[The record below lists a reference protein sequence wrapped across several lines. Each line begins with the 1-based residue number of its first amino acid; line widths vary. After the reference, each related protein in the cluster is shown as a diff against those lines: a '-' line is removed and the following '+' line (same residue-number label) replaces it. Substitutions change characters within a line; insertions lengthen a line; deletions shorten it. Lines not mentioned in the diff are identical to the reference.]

1 MTPLSRDFTT
11 PWQGRAV
18 QDVLQSL
25 LLAELVHPSAELWL
39 LSAWITDVEVI
50 DNSARA
56 FAGVRPDWPKSRIRL
71 SSVLEALVGRGGRV
85 AVVLREVEH
94 NEPFVRRLKAIQKLS
109 PNRLGLTISA
119 SAHEKALIGD
129 DYVLGGSM
137 NITMSGLTHS
147 DEHVLLRVD
156 PEVAAQRRMA
166 LSARW
171 GGQLSWG

>member
-1 MTPLSRDFTT
+1 MTSLSRDFTT
-11 PWQGRAV
+11 PWQSRAV
-18 QDVLQSL
+18 YDVLQSL

-39 LSAWITDVEVI
+39 LSAWITDVEII

-56 FAGVRPDWPKSRIRL
+56 FAGIRPDWPKGRIRL

-94 NEPFVRRLKAIQKLS
+94 NDPFQNRLKAIQK
-109 PNRLGLTISA
+109 NFRGCLGLAVSTT
-119 SAHEKALIGD
+119 AHEKALIGD

-137 NITMSGLTHS
+137 NITMSGLNHS

-156 PEVAAQRRMA
+156 AEAAAQRRLS